1 MSRQVVSL
9 REQLSRFSEPWS
21 PKTVARMN
29 DYEVKVVKLTGE
41 FVWHD
46 HADTDELFLVID
58 GSLTIELRDGS
69 VQLGPGDLYVV
80 PRGVEHRPVA
90 DGEVS
95 AVLIEPVGVVNTGD
109 AESDLTAA
117 PVDWVE

>member
-1 MSRQVVSL
+1 MGSQVVNL
-9 REQLSRFSEPWS
+9 TERLGRFTEPWS
-21 PKTVARMN
+21 PKIVARMN
-29 DYEVKVVKLTGE
+29 DYEVKVVKLKGE

-109 AESDLTAA
+109 AESDLTAG